1 MPRMTFDEIKA
12 CLEREGWA
20 VEVVSDD
27 TMRSDFQGAER
38 LFPLFVRLSPPFVV
52 FAVIPFVRLPLEL
65 EEGAV
70 LVRRL
75 LQLNREIN
83 MAKLSADEE
92 GDVILSASSTASRT
106 SIRARCATLSMCSP
120 STRTSTM
127 PSSWRSPRNERSPAP
142 LQGGICSSLGLSPS
156 CALSSVRTT
165 RTRRTS
171 RPRTTVSSTA
181 LPTAPRADRAP
192 LPTRDPGHTRHQ
204 SR

>member
-20 VEVVSDD
+20 VEVVSND

-65 EEGAV
+65 EEGDV
-70 LVRRL
+70 IVRRL

-92 GDVILSASSTASRT
+92 GDVILSVEYRLQDLDPSEVRDAVDV
-106 SIRARCATLSMCSP
+106 LSFYA
-120 STRTSTM
+120 
-127 PSSWRSPRNERSPAP
+127 NKHYAE
-142 LQGGICSSLGLSPS
+142 LV
-156 CALSSVRTT
+156 AL
-165 RTRRTS
+165 
-171 RPRTTVSSTA
+171 A
-181 LPTAPRADRAP
+181 A
-192 LPTRDPGHTRHQ
+192 Q
-204 SR
+204 